1 VNLKYSLLAKLSL
14 MSFALALSSCSVRE
28 LATGYADTKAEQ
40 LASDEGIVV
49 GTDPTPADPTA
60 PLWDQLT
67 YELPAIIAVLYLLIR
82 RRVPAISDLIEG
94 SKRERK

>member
-1 VNLKYSLLAKLSL
+1 MKRVLALCLLL
-14 MSFALALSSCSVRE
+14 FLSSCTVRE
-28 LATGYADTKAEQ
+28 LATGYADNKAEQ